1 MNIIIYTHSME
12 IGGSQLNAVEVGAAM
27 QRLGHRVLLM
37 AEDGRM
43 VATADALGLERVPV
57 SNRRKRPSTRVMGLL
72 TRLVQE
78 RQIDVV
84 HGYEWP
90 PVLDAWF
97 GPHLRLGT
105 PVIATVYSA
114 AVAPFLPKSI
124 PLIVGVEQ
132 LQQRCL
138 ADGFGDVTLIEPPVD
153 TDANSP
159 SFDGTDFRAGLG
171 AGPATTLVVVVCR
184 LARELKLE
192 GLLTAC
198 RVVGKL
204 AAEGSNIR
212 LAIVGDG
219 PARSIVEAEAA
230 KANAL
235 QGTNSPAIHL
245 TGEMVDPR
253 PAYAAADIMLGM
265 GGSALRGMAFGKP
278 LVVQGEAGFWKL
290 CDEKSATSFLAAGWY
305 GLGDGSPGDAQLRAA
320 LATLLSSPAAR
331 RQLGDFGR
339 GLVLSR
345 FSLQHAAVVQLDTYQ
360 RAMALRKRPGI
371 AEFLSTASGALRHK
385 LRQRLVKIGGKS
397 QADDFNSIQE
407 QQRAEKRRR
416 S

>member
-12 IGGSQLNAVEVGAAM
+12 IGGSQLNAIEIGAAM
-27 QRLGHRVLLM
+27 QRLGHRVLLL

-43 VATADALGLERVPV
+43 AAMADALGLERLPV
-57 SNRRKRPSTRVMGLL
+57 SNRRKRPSPGVMGLL
-72 TRLVQE
+72 TRLVRE

-90 PVLDAWF
+90 PVVDAWF

-105 PVIATVYSA
+105 PVVATVYSA

-132 LQQRCL
+132 LRQQCL
-138 ADGFGDVTLIEPPVD
+138 ADGFCAVDLIEPPVD

-159 SFDGTDFRAGLG
+159 LLDGADFRAKVG
-171 AGPATTLVVVVCR
+171 AGPSTTLVVVVCR

-204 AAEGSNIR
+204 AAEGTDIR

-219 PARSIVEAEAA
+219 PARFMVEEEAA
-230 KANAL
+230 RANAL
-235 QGTNSPAIHL
+235 GTSPTAIHL
-245 TGEMVDPR
+245 MGEMADPR

-278 LVVQGEAGFWKL
+278 LIVQGEAGFWKL
-290 CDEKSATSFLAAGWY
+290 CDEESAPSFLATGWY

-320 LATLLSSPAAR
+320 LAALLSSPAAR
-331 RQLGDFGR
+331 RQLGAFGR
-339 GLVLSR
+339 RLVVGR
-345 FSLQHAAVVQLDTYQ
+345 FSLQNAAFAQLNTYK
-360 RAMALRKRPGI
+360 RAIELRKQSDIGDVL
-371 AEFLSTASGALRHK
+371 AAASGVLRHK
-385 LRQRLVKIGGKS
+385 VRQRLAKIGGKTRT
-397 QADDFNSIQE
+397 DDFNSLQE

>member
-1 MNIIIYTHSME
+1 MNIIIYTHAME
-12 IGGSQLNAVEVGAAM
+12 IGGSQLNAIEIGAAM
-27 QRLGHRVLLM
+27 QRLGHRVLLV

-57 SNRRKRPSTRVMGLL
+57 SNGRKRPSPGVMSLL
-72 TRLVQE
+72 TRLVRE
-78 RQIDVV
+78 RRVDVV

-105 PVIATVYSA
+105 PVVATVYSA

-132 LQQRCL
+132 LRKRCL
-138 ADGFGDVTLIEPPVD
+138 ADGFRVVELIEPPVD
-153 TDANSP
+153 TEANTP
-159 SFDGTDFRAGLG
+159 SFDGTNFRAQLG
-171 AGPATTLVVVVCR
+171 AGPNTTLVVVVCR

-198 RVVGKL
+198 RVVGEL
-204 AAEGSNIR
+204 AAQGADIR

-219 PARSIVEAEAA
+219 PARLIVEEEAA

-235 QGTNSPAIHL
+235 GSNPTAIHL

-290 CDEKSATSFLAAGWY
+290 CDEETAPSFLATGWY
-305 GLGDGSPGDAQLRAA
+305 GLGDGATGNAQLRAA
-320 LATLLSSPAAR
+320 LAPLLTSPAAR
-331 RQLGDFGR
+331 RRLGDFGR

-345 FSLQHAAVVQLDTYQ
+345 FSLQHAAHVQANIYQ
-360 RAMALRKRPGI
+360 QAMEGCKHSSVGEVLA
-371 AEFLSTASGALRHK
+371 TASGTLLHK
-385 LRQRLVKIGGKS
+385 TRQRLARIGGKTS
-397 QADDFNSIQE
+397 TDDFNAIQE
-407 QQRAEKRRR
+407 QQRAKKHL
-416 S
+416 

>member
-1 MNIIIYTHSME
+1 MNIIICTHSME
-12 IGGSQLNAVEVGAAM
+12 IGGSQLNAIEIGAAM
-27 QRLGHRVLLM
+27 QQLGHRVLLV

-43 VATADALGLERVPV
+43 AAMAEALGLERVPV
-57 SNRRKRPSTRVMGLL
+57 STRRKRPSPGVMGLL
-72 TRLVQE
+72 TRLVRE
-78 RQIDVV
+78 RQADVV

-105 PVIATVYSA
+105 PVVATVYSA

-132 LQQRCL
+132 LRQRCI
-138 ADGFGDVTLIEPPVD
+138 ADGFCAVDLVEPPVD

-159 SFDGTDFRAGLG
+159 LFDGTDFRAKLG
-171 AGPATTLVVVVCR
+171 AGPSTTLVVVVCR

-198 RVVGKL
+198 RVIGKL
-204 AAEGSNIR
+204 AADGADIR
-212 LAIVGDG
+212 MAIVGDG
-219 PARSIVEAEAA
+219 PARSIVEDEAA
-230 KANAL
+230 TANVLGAYP
-235 QGTNSPAIHL
+235 PAIHL

-253 PAYAAADIMLGM
+253 PAYAAADIILGM

-278 LVVQGEAGFWKL
+278 LVVQGEAGFWNL
-290 CDEKSATSFLAAGWY
+290 CDEESAPSFLAGGWY
-305 GLGDGSPGDAQLRAA
+305 GLGDGSRGDTRLRAA
-320 LATLLSSPAAR
+320 LAPLLCSPAAR
-331 RQLGDFGR
+331 RRLGDFGR

-345 FSLQHAAVVQLDTYQ
+345 FSLRQAAVVQLNAYQ
-360 RAMALRKRPGI
+360 RAMELHKHSGI
-371 AEFLSTASGALRHK
+371 GEVLVTASGVLRHK
-385 LRQRLVKIGGKS
+385 LRQRLARIGGKT